1 MKKTESIP
9 TNKQL
14 INIAEFINK
23 ELENVKNNDI
33 SITFNIDKD
42 LLRQVDEE
50 YFFITNKNAKE
61 SDFKPSP
68 IGVDVIIRGTKFKFI
83 TDTEND

>member
-50 YFFITNKNAKE
+50 YFFKNNKNAKE
-61 SDFKPSP
+61 SDFKAADFVEV
-68 IGVDVIIRGTKFKFI
+68 IVLGVKFKFTTGI
-83 TDTEND
+83 END